1 MEKLV
6 TVINLLADKYKDVES
21 EVDKDLIRI
30 KVKNMQDV
38 IEVTENSGKLHVKV
52 LPSCFNEDIDLV
64 RLEDI
69 INILQKQANTPPKT
83 DVEIEEIKLQYKQGM
98 TIKLKKMYDLQAP
111 NPETIG
117 MIDFVDDSGTI
128 HMRWE
133 NGSSLGLVVGLD
145 EFSIIDDVENDG

>member
-1 MEKLV
+1 VKKLV
-6 TVINLLADKYKDVES
+6 AVINLLADKYKDVES

-83 DVEIEEIKLQYKQGM
+83 DAEIEEIKSQYKPGM
-98 TIKLKKMYDLQAP
+98 IIQLKKMYDLQAP

-128 HMRWE
+128 HMRWT
-133 NGSSLGLVVGLD
+133 NGSGLGLVVGLD
-145 EFSIIDDVENDG
+145 EFSIIDDIENDG

>member
-111 NPETIG
+111 NPETI
-117 MIDFVDDSGTI
+117 
-128 HMRWE
+128 HMRWT
-133 NGSSLGLVVGLD
+133 NGSGLGLVVGLD